1 MRGQAVRVAF
11 IGGESLL
18 GDESEALARHRRFRP
33 IGESMNLRCMMRV
46 IWLTIS
52 LALCFLSPASAQTR
66 SLAELA
72 NYRGVDREELL
83 KSGAKKEGKLVWY
96 TSLTAH
102 REIASVFEAKYPG
115 IKVETYRA
123 SGNDLTRR
131 ILSEAQSRRNLAD
144 LYETTPPTLMVLR
157 DSKLLMPYF
166 SPHLASYP
174 DDSKEE
180 ADRDRV
186 LWTTDRE
193 SIISLGYNR
202 NLIRASEVPKT
213 FADLL
218 KPEHKGKIG
227 VSGDSTG
234 VRFIGAVLRAKG
246 EEFVKQLR
254 IVEMK
259 MHMIS
264 GGAIHELMAAGEMP
278 MSISIFRNHVLAAR
292 PKGAP
297 TEWVPLDLNP
307 TNAGG
312 VALPVSSNNPHGA
325 LLLADFLLSPEGQK
339 IFEDKFRFATPTR
352 DYGFKR
358 WYPEKGLTTAQYE
371 TAEERWKKLLRDSVR
386 R

>member
-1 MRGQAVRVAF
+1 MRIFVLAVVLIF
-11 IGGESLL
+11 VPLFQV
-18 GDESEALARHRRFRP
+18 LAQ
-33 IGESMNLRCMMRV
+33 SK
-46 IWLTIS
+46 S
-52 LALCFLSPASAQTR
+52 LAD
-66 SLAELA
+66 LA
-72 NYRGVDREELL
+72 NYRGADREEIL
-83 KSGAKKEGKLVWY
+83 KAGAKREGKLIWY

-102 REIASVFEAKYPG
+102 RDIANVFEAKYPG

-131 ILSEAQSRRNLAD
+131 ILSEAQAKRNLAD
-144 LYETTPPTLMVLR
+144 LFETTPPTLMVLK
-157 DSKLLMPYF
+157 DNKMLQPYF
-166 SPHLASYP
+166 SPYLVNYP
-174 DDSKEE
+174 ADSKEE
-180 ADRDRV
+180 ADKDRV

-202 NLIRASEVPKT
+202 NLIKAAEVPKS
-213 FADLL
+213 FADLI
-218 KPEHKGKIG
+218 KPEHKGKLG

-234 VRFIGAVLRAKG
+234 VRFIGAVIRAKG

-254 IVEMK
+254 VVEMT

-278 MSISIFRNHVLAAR
+278 MSISIFRKHMLAGK

-312 VALPVSSNNPHGA
+312 VALPTTSNNPYGA

-339 IFEDKFRFATPTR
+339 IFEERFRFATPTK

-358 WYPEKGLTTAQYE
+358 WYPEKGVTFEQYE
-371 TAEERWKKLLRDSVR
+371 KLEDRWKKLLRDIVR
-386 R
+386 K

>member
-1 MRGQAVRVAF
+1 MGKVFLAVVFVFAT
-11 IGGESLL
+11 LN
-18 GDESEALARHRRFRP
+18 LA
-33 IGESMNLRCMMRV
+33 
-46 IWLTIS
+46 
-52 LALCFLSPASAQTR
+52 AAQTK
-66 SLAELA
+66 SIADLA
-72 NYRGVDREELL
+72 NYRGADREEML
-83 KSGAKKEGKLVWY
+83 KAGAKKEGKLIWY

-102 REIASVFEAKYPG
+102 RDIANVFEAKYPG
-115 IKVETYRA
+115 LKIETYRA

-144 LYETTPPTLMVLR
+144 VFETTPPTLMVLR
-157 DSKLLMPYF
+157 DNKLLMPYY
-166 SPHLASYP
+166 SPHLVNYP
-174 DDSKEE
+174 ADSKEE
-180 ADRDRV
+180 ADKDRV

-202 NLIRASEVPKT
+202 NLIRASEVPKS
-213 FADLL
+213 FADLI
-218 KPEHKGKIG
+218 KTEHKGKIG

-234 VRFIGAVLRAKG
+234 VRFLGAVIRAKG
-246 EEFVKQLR
+246 EEFVKQLKV
-254 IVEMK
+254 VEMQ

-278 MSISIFRNHVLAAR
+278 MSISIFRNHVLTAR

-312 VALPVSSNNPHGA
+312 VALPVASNNPHGA

-339 IFEDKFRFATPTR
+339 IFEEKFRFATPTK

-358 WYPEKGLTTAQYE
+358 WYPEKGLSTEQYE
-371 TAEERWKKLLRDSVR
+371 KAEDHWKKLLRDLTR
-386 R
+386 K